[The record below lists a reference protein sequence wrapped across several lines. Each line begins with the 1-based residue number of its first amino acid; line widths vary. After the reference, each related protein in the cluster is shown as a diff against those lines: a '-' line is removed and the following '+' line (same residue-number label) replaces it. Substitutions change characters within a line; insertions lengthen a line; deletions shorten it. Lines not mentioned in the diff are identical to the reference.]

1 MKKEFIDL
9 ARYRLK
15 KAKDTLSDSKKYIEN
30 ATLESTIN
38 RIYYS
43 MFYAVNG
50 LLITRG
56 LSSSK
61 HSGVLAIF
69 NREIVNKGHLEKQWG
84 EFYSDMF
91 KRRQKGDY
99 QDFVEF
105 EKQDVKAWLK
115 KSEEF
120 IDKID
125 GLALK
130 TIEE

>member
-9 ARYRLK
+9 ARYRLN
-15 KAKDTLSDSKKYIEN
+15 KAKDTLSDSKKYIES
-30 ATLESTIN
+30 ATLASTVN

-61 HSGVLAIF
+61 HSGVLSIF
-69 NREIVNKGHLEKQWG
+69 NREIVNKGHLEKKWG

-105 EKQDVKAWLK
+105 EKQDVEAWLK

-125 GLALK
+125 KLVS
-130 TIEE
+130 I

>member
-1 MKKEFIDL
+1 MKKELIDL
-9 ARYRLK
+9 ARYRLN
-15 KAKDTLSDSKKYIEN
+15 KAKDTLSDSKKYIES
-30 ATLESTIN
+30 ATLASTVN

-61 HSGVLAIF
+61 HSGVLSIF
-69 NREIVNKGHLEKQWG
+69 NREIVNKGHLEKKWG

-105 EKQDVKAWLK
+105 EKQDVEAWLK

-125 GLALK
+125 KLAFK
-130 TIEE
+130 NVEE

>member
-1 MKKEFIDL
+1 MKNEFIDL
-9 ARYRLK
+9 VRYRLK
-15 KAKDTLSDSKKYIEN
+15 KAKDTLSDSKKYIER

-50 LLITRG
+50 LLITMG

-61 HSGVLAIF
+61 HSGILAIF
-69 NREIVNKGHLEKQWG
+69 NREIVNKGHLDKKWG
-84 EFYSDMF
+84 EFYFDMF

-105 EKQDVKAWLK
+105 EK
-115 KSEEF
+115 
-120 IDKID
+120 
-125 GLALK
+125 
-130 TIEE
+130 

>member
-1 MKKEFIDL
+1 MKKELIDL
-9 ARYRLK
+9 AKYRLN
-15 KAKDTLSDSKKYIEN
+15 KAKDTLSDSKKFIES
-30 ATLESTIN
+30 ATLESTVN

-43 MFYAVNG
+43 MFYSVNA
-50 LLITRG
+50 LLITMG

-61 HSGVLAIF
+61 HSGVLSIF
-69 NREIVNKGHLEKQWG
+69 NREVVSKGYLEKKWG

-105 EKQDVKAWLK
+105 ERQDVKAWLK

-120 IDKID
+120 IGKIEE
-125 GLALK
+125 LALK
-130 TIEE
+130 NIEK